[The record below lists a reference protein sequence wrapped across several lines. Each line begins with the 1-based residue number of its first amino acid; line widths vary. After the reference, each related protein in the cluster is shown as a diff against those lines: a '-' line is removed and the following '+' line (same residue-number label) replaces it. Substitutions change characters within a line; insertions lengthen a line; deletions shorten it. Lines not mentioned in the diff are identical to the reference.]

1 MAFCSFSSEKI
12 LSDSTT
18 VSNIF
23 INEYLPFANDAC
35 VKVYLYGLY
44 QCSHSDSFDNT
55 LKSFSSILNISEEDV
70 ENCFRYWEEQG
81 LVKVLNIN
89 PIEVRYLPVSHNR
102 GDKEKLK
109 AGKYS
114 DFCASVQEIITG
126 RMVSTNEFYE
136 YMSFLDYSHMEPA
149 ALLMIIK
156 YCTTLKGSDIGYS
169 YILTVAKAWAYKKLL
184 TAEQIE
190 AKLSSIES
198 ENDKISLLLKVFGV
212 SRKPTLQDNEI
223 FATLTEDYGFEFNVI
238 MAVAKS
244 MKLKNKM
251 GLNLLKNRLDKYYA
265 LSLFTINEIEE
276 YEEQKDIAFAAAKDV
291 VKNLG
296 LYYDNLEPVV
306 ETYVYKWIKLGYDND
321 TLVNIAKY
329 CFKSNIK
336 TLEAMDNRIQK
347 LYKIGLVSS
356 SSLDSYMQDLQQT
369 DKQIKKILEEVGVD
383 RLVSSYDRDYY
394 RTWSFS
400 WNLSDELILFAAKES
415 KGKVAPMQYLNRLLN
430 SYHERKVTTIEEAQ
444 KVTLTSQSTQTDNKV
459 VNNKS
464 YSAED
469 LSALFDNLNDIKI

>member
-55 LKSFSSILNISEEDV
+55 LSSFSSVLNISEEDV
-70 ENCFRYWEEQG
+70 ESCFRYWEEQG

-89 PIEVRYLPVSHNR
+89 PIEIRYLPVNHNR

-114 DFCASVQEIITG
+114 DFCASVQELITG

-156 YCTTLKGSDIGYS
+156 YCTSLKGNDIGYS
-169 YILTVAKAWAYKKLL
+169 YVLTVAKAWAYKKLL

-190 AKLSSIES
+190 NKLSTIES
-198 ENDKISLLLKVFGV
+198 ENDKISLLLKVFGI

-223 FATLTEDYGFEFNVI
+223 FTSITEEYGFDYNTI
-238 MAVAKS
+238 MSVAKS

-251 GLNLLKNRLDKYYA
+251 GLNMLKARLERYYA
-265 LSLFTINEIEE
+265 LGLFTTSEIED
-276 YEEQKDIAFAAAKDV
+276 YEEQKDIAFAAAKDI

-296 LYYDNLEPVV
+296 LYYENLEPVV
-306 ETYVYKWIKLGYDND
+306 ETYVYNWIKLGYDND

-336 TLEAMDNRIQK
+336 SLEAMDNRIQK

-356 SSLDSYMQDLQQT
+356 SSLDSYMSDIQQT
-369 DKQIKKILEEVGVD
+369 DRHIKKILEELGVD
-383 RLVSSYDRDYY
+383 RMVSSYDRDYY
-394 RTWSFS
+394 RTWSYS
-400 WNLSDELILFAAKES
+400 WKLSDELIMFGAKQS
-415 KGKVAPMQYLNRLLN
+415 KGKVAPMQYLNKLLN
-430 SYHERKVTTIEEAQ
+430 AYYEKKVTTIEEAE
-444 KVTLTSQSTQTDNKV
+444 KVCLGSTQQASATKIANTR
-459 VNNKS
+459 S
-464 YSAED
+464 YSSEE
-469 LSALFDNLNDIKI
+469 LNALFDNLDDIKI